1 MRRDIST
8 PGVRAAGAGQRG
20 MTMLRALA
28 GRLPRR
34 QYLRVAGRA
43 LREGRVGWTVRQ
55 GVKSLVLP
63 LSRTLDRPLT
73 GPIIANLAIT
83 YRCNN
88 VCYQC
93 DLPRPW
99 YYRKRGESELSTAEF
114 ERIIDELAELGVAG
128 VSITGGEPSLRRDH
142 LTLLAHVKRAGLN
155 ANLNTNAFT
164 LVEPQRVAAL
174 LATGVDSINIS
185 LDGACAATHDRLRG
199 APGGFDRV
207 ARATELLLAARQNGR
222 PSITYIFVIG
232 TDNHTELMDF
242 IELARARGI
251 DSVGFMPVFDVY
263 RDRQERSPEARLA
276 MEASVARLRAR
287 KRGADQS
294 FIDNTDAYLSLFGAA
309 WRGEPSPLRCYATY
323 HNLLIGSYGN
333 VFPCALPF
341 SNGDAPIGN
350 VRSSRVADF
359 WRSDT
364 YQARRRELD
373 GCRACYWNCHTE
385 ANLLYQRV
393 PSV

>member
-1 MRRDIST
+1 MRRGL
-8 PGVRAAGAGQRG
+8 PAPQPV
-20 MTMLRALA
+20 MTKIPNLSGL
-28 GRLPRR
+28 LPRR

-55 GVKSLVLP
+55 AAKSAVLP
-63 LSRTLDRPLT
+63 LSRRLDRPLT
-73 GPIIANLAIT
+73 GPLIANLSIT

-99 YYRKRGESELSTAEF
+99 FYRKRGESELSTEEF

-128 VSITGGEPSLRRDH
+128 INLTGGEPSLRRDH
-142 LTLLAHVKRAGLN
+142 LKLLKRIKSAGLN
-155 ANLNTNAFT
+155 ANLSTNAFT
-164 LVEPQRVAAL
+164 LVEQERVDAL

-207 ARATELLLAARQNGR
+207 ARATELLVAARRKGR

-232 TDNHTELMDF
+232 TDNHTELTDF
-242 IELARARGI
+242 IELSRARGI

-263 RDRQERSPEARLA
+263 RDRKERSEEARLA
-276 MEASVARLRAR
+276 MEASVARLRGQ
-287 KRGADQS
+287 KRNGDQV

-309 WRGEPSPLRCYATY
+309 WRGAPSPLQCYAPY
-323 HNLLIGSYGN
+323 HNILIDSYGN
-333 VFPCALPF
+333 VFPCALPY
-341 SNGDAPIGN
+341 SNGGPPIGN
-350 VRSSRVADF
+350 VRSSGVGDF
-359 WRSDT
+359 WRSET
-364 YQARRRELD
+364 YQTRRRELD
-373 GCRACYWNCHTE
+373 DCRACYWNCHTE
-385 ANLLYQRV
+385 ANLLYQRP
-393 PSV
+393 PSAQ

>member
-1 MRRDIST
+1 MMKLPTI
-8 PGVRAAGAGQRG
+8 AAE
-20 MTMLRALA
+20 L
-28 GRLPRR
+28 LPRR
-34 QYLRVAGRA
+34 QYLRIAGRA
-43 LREGRVGWTVRQ
+43 LREGRLGWTARQ
-55 GVKSLVLP
+55 TAKSVVLP
-63 LSRTLDRPLT
+63 LSRKLDRPLT
-73 GPIIANLAIT
+73 GPIIANVAIT

-99 YYRKRGESELSTAEF
+99 YYRKRGETELSTAEF
-114 ERIIDELAELGVAG
+114 KRIIDELAELGVAG
-128 VSITGGEPSLRRDH
+128 VSITGGEPTLRRDH
-142 LTLLAHVKRAGLN
+142 VELLAHVKRAGMN

-164 LVEPQRVAAL
+164 LIAADRVDAL
-174 LATGVDSINIS
+174 VGTGVDSINIS

-207 ARATELLLAARQNGR
+207 ARATQLLLAARQQGR
-222 PSITYIFVIG
+222 PLITYIFVIG
-232 TDNHTELMDF
+232 TDNHTELSDF
-242 IELARARGI
+242 VELARARGI

-263 RDRQERSPEARLA
+263 RDRTERSVQARLA
-276 MEASVARLRAR
+276 MEASVARLREQ
-287 KRGADQS
+287 KRGGHHA

-309 WRGEPSPLRCYATY
+309 WRGEPSPLRCYAPY
-323 HNLLIGSYGN
+323 HNLLIDSYGN

-350 VRSSRVADF
+350 VRATRVGDF
-359 WRSDT
+359 WRSEA

-393 PSV
+393 PSA